1 MKSDDVMTKAL
12 SLKKTRVSIFNHHEF
27 ADAWFKD
34 QSRRGQDHYHDSV
47 YSGSIGDWGKVPGS
61 SKMTPQ
67 EAFDISTK
75 VDRHPFDQFGSLNGD
90 NISKKPK
97 KVVEYTRSG
106 RDIENNSAQRRMD
119 DSPYYSKNKVDIDT
133 EFDWWSQGYRLLGAF
148 IDCDQLVYQ
157 YCSRWMMWAAYVNP
171 NYEGG
176 GFSEY
181 YPNAQSGEEVD
192 YSEYNEILDCH
203 QGDTQWELLGVY
215 RMELYQFIEQLS
227 KHVWHI
233 DSWEY
238 QVVIGSLE
246 YMTDQDC
253 SYLGKDKYGNP
264 LYGGVLPMENGYFS
278 MGVFQDDICILE
290 ADGYNFDDFDRSDES
305 NSTNEQNEEI
315 ENDEND
321 EHDEHDENDD
331 DDDPGDDDD
340 DDPGEERNL
349 MQKKKFKINFNESRK
364 RKRKTEEQEDFTY
377 ELTYLNEILDNFK
390 TCRLCLDYPTY
401 QDGYFQGSNGTDDSV
416 IINQCWKFHSHNS
429 YTCSADCILLGH
441 LQGTI
446 TNLKY
451 ADISF
456 GKPSED
462 IESEA
467 NTNSI
472 LNSFG
477 VGSHQK
483 AGSFENYFLLTSF
496 AISFIT
502 FLFTYG
508 YGHVPDD
515 KNAALLEKQFKADV
529 RKEKKKALVQRLREK
544 MKRDEENF
552 EIEARNRIRKSTIR
566 NKKMSSIK
574 KLENDIDTRYRKTYI
589 QDDESYFSYN

>member
-1 MKSDDVMTKAL
+1 MTKA
-12 SLKKTRVSIFNHHEF
+12 SNLKKTRVSIFNLHEF
-27 ADAWFKD
+27 ADAWFTD
-34 QSRRGQDHYHDSV
+34 QSRRGQDHDHDHDSV

-75 VDRHPFDQFGSLNGD
+75 VDRSPLHQFGSLNGD
-90 NISKKPK
+90 NINKNPK
-97 KVVEYTRSG
+97 KVAEYTSG
-106 RDIENNSAQRRMD
+106 RDLENNSAQRRMD
-119 DSPYYSKNKVDIDT
+119 DSPYHSKNKVDIDT

-176 GFSEY
+176 GFREY
-181 YPNAQSGEEVD
+181 YPNASSGEEVD
-192 YSEYNEILDCH
+192 HSEYNEILDCH
-203 QGDTQWELLGVY
+203 QDDTQWELLGVY

-246 YMTDQDC
+246 YMTNQDC
-253 SYLGKDKYGNP
+253 SYLGKDKNGNP

-290 ADGYNFDDFDRSDES
+290 ADGYNFDDFERNDE
-305 NSTNEQNEEI
+305 NEERENDENGENDDDEEI

-321 EHDEHDENDD
+321 DD
-331 DDDPGDDDD
+331 A
-340 DDPGEERNL
+340 DPGEERNL
-349 MQKKKFKINFNESRK
+349 IQKRKSKINFNESWK

-429 YTCSADCILLGH
+429 YTCTADCILLGH

-456 GKPSED
+456 GEPTEDVGSED
-462 IESEA
+462 S
-467 NTNSI
+467 TNSI

-477 VGSHQK
+477 VGSHQR

-502 FLFTYG
+502 FLFAYG

-515 KNAALLEKQFKADV
+515 KNAALIDKQFRADV
-529 RKEKKKALVQRLREK
+529 REEKKKALVQRLREK

-552 EIEARNRIRKSTIR
+552 EVEARNRIRKATVRSKT
-566 NKKMSSIK
+566 MSSIK
-574 KLENDIDTRYRKTYI
+574 KLENDIDTRHRKTYI
-589 QDDESYFSYN
+589 QDDESIFTYA